1 MRLDITKC
9 YHSQGLI
16 ATSFV
21 SIVRL
26 ELQWVGPEA
35 LKGQSMLWQAKLF
48 VGYLAMIREI
58 LMTAIRIG
66 HL

>member
-9 YHSQGLI
+9 YHSRGLI

-48 VGYLAMIREI
+48 DGYLAMIREI

-66 HL
+66 HQ